1 MSSRVS
7 CGQATC
13 IRQGGSMSAQAN
25 PSKRRLLRAS
35 DNCDKSRKLESIQR
49 SVGEVD
55 TREVTFPAVAP
66 GLFYGNFA
74 GYRF

>member
-1 MSSRVS
+1 
-7 CGQATC
+7 
-13 IRQGGSMSAQAN
+13 MSAQAN
-25 PSKRRLLRAS
+25 PSKRRLLLAS
-35 DNCDKSRKLESIQR
+35 DNINKSRELESILQ